1 VDQALFRNNR
11 DRTFTDVN
19 AAAGAGIIGRVLAAN
34 GQGSSGWFDMD
45 LDGRVAASR
54 RRAWPF

>member
-1 VDQALFRNNR
+1 LFRNNR

-45 LDGRVAASR
+45 LDGMAMSIC
-54 RRAWPF
+54 